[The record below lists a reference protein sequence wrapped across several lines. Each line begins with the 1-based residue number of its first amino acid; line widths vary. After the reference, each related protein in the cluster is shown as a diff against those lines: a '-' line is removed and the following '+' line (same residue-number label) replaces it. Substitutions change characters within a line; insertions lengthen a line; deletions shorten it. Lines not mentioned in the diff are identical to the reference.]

1 MIGVFDSGHG
11 GLTILRAA
19 VDRMP
24 DRRYL
29 YLGDHANAP
38 YGGLAPE
45 RIYELTRDHVDWLF
59 RAGCRLVLLACNTAA
74 AVALRR
80 LQQTWLPQAWPERRV
95 LGVLVPVVEEVTRVP
110 WHVKTPPPGREEPE
124 VVAIFATRATVESR
138 TYPTEIGLR
147 APHLIVVQQACPNLA
162 ARIETDALDGVLE
175 GQVRAYVARLRTKL
189 GGGVPDSVILG
200 CTHYALVEPM
210 FADALPPGVRILS
223 QPALVAASLEDYLR
237 RHPEFDP
244 RAQAAVETA
253 CYTTGDPAKATARAA
268 RFFGE
273 TIPFQGLPEVPG

>member
-24 DRRYL
+24 GRRFM
-29 YLGDHANAP
+29 YLGDHAHAP
-38 YGGLAPE
+38 YGDRRPE
-45 RIYELTRDHVDWLF
+45 EIYELTRGHVDWLF

-74 AVALRR
+74 AIALRR
-80 LQQTWLPQAWPERRV
+80 LQQTWLSQAWPERRV

-110 WHVKTPPPGREEPE
+110 WHVKTPPPGIEEPE
-124 VVAIFATRATVESR
+124 VVAIFATRATVDSN

-147 APHLIVVQQACPNLA
+147 APHLVVVQQSCPNLA

-175 GQVRAYVARLRTKL
+175 GQVRAYVARLRAKL
-189 GGGVPDSVILG
+189 DGGAPDSAILG
-200 CTHYALVEPM
+200 CTHYALVERM
-210 FADALPPGVRILS
+210 FADALPRGVRILS
-223 QPALVAASLEDYLR
+223 QPTLVAASLEDYLW
-237 RHPEFDP
+237 RHPEFDVSAGP
-244 RAQAAVETA
+244 AQETL

-273 TIPFQGLPEVPG
+273 AVAFRSLPALAG